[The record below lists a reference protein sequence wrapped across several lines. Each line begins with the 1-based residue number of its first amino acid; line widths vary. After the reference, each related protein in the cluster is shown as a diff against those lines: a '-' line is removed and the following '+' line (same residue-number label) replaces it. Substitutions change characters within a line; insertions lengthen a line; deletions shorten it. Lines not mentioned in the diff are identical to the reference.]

1 VVPGHGVPTDID
13 EVTKYTRDYLVF
25 LRGEVQK
32 LLDDGGTLDQA
43 YKIDQSAYSNLDTFD
58 ELAARNAGVVFEAME
73 FE

>member
-1 VVPGHGVPTDID
+1 MVPGHGLPTDID
-13 EVTKYTRDYLVF
+13 EVTKNTKDYLVF

-58 ELAARNAGVVFEAME
+58 ELAARNAGIVIEAME